1 MLFSSAAD
9 RASLVRYM
17 VTASCAEECPVSA
30 AALMSN
36 HVHLVTTPRS
46 ADALSRW
53 VKSFA
58 QRYAIARNRARDAS
72 GKLFEQRFDA
82 KPILSERQLAATI
95 AYVDA
100 NPARAG
106 VGPRSAMWSTLALH
120 RGTAGAHPLRVL
132 WTPSSWWL
140 SLGADDTT
148 RGSVY
153 ADFLDRRFDEWAG
166 DVVRV
171 RPPSPVAYTR
181 RLLRPDG
188 RRVAESMDG
197 DGASLYGQRCRANAF
212 GYLRDEE

>member
-9 RASLVRYM
+9 RAALVHYM
-17 VTASCAEECPVSA
+17 VIAPYAEECPVSA

-36 HVHLVTTPRS
+36 HVHLVTTPSS
-46 ADALSRW
+46 AEALSRW
-53 VKSFA
+53 IKSFA
-58 QRYAIARNRARDAS
+58 QRYALIRNRARDAS

-82 KPILSERQLAATI
+82 KPIRSERQLAATI

-106 VGPRSAMWSTLALH
+106 AGPRSAMWSTVALH
-120 RGTAGAHPLRVL
+120 RGVACAHPLRVL

-140 SLGADDTT
+140 SLGGDDAT
-148 RGSVY
+148 RGSAY
-153 ADFLDRRFDEWAG
+153 TNFLDRRFDEWAH

-171 RPPSPVAYTR
+171 RPPLPLAYTR

-188 RRVAESMDG
+188 QRVADAPTGG
-197 DGASLYGQRCRANAF
+197 DGSLYG
-212 GYLRDEE
+212 